1 MDTNFERVRRTLLR
15 QGQTDRVPLFE
26 LSIHNQIKAHIL
38 GAPVRS
44 LQDEVTFWQV
54 AGYDF
59 VSVRAGVRSIVRCLN
74 PAVKEWQ
81 LARKGRTHGMASGWV
96 SKESSLIAN
105 RDDFA
110 NFPFPKA
117 EDLGGDDGSTPLEEF
132 LRSICAHLPAD
143 MKIIVQ
149 LGYVFMGTW
158 QIMGFENFAYMLADD
173 PEFVQMVVDRLA
185 ASQMAVLET
194 LLDYD
199 CVGAIW
205 MPDDMA
211 YNSGPMVSPA
221 VLRRYVFP
229 WYRKM
234 VERCHQANL
243 PVGIHSDGDLNRLLP
258 DLVAC
263 GFDCIHP
270 LEPPYNDIVA
280 IKKQWGEHI
289 AVAGNIDL
297 KNTLCAG
304 TPEMVEEE
312 VRARAA
318 ELAPGGGWLVG
329 SSNSIPDFVPIE
341 NYKALLAAS
350 LKYGRCPPPDTQAR

>member
-1 MDTNFERVRRTLLR
+1 MDTSFERVRRTLLR

-26 LSIHNQIKAHIL
+26 LSIHNTIKAKIL

-44 LQDEVTFWQV
+44 MQDEVNFWRV

-59 VSVRAGVRSIVRCLN
+59 VSIRAGVRSVVRQLN
-74 PAVKEWQ
+74 PAVKKWQ
-81 LARKGRTHGMASGWV
+81 LARKGRPEHQDSGWV
-96 SKESSLIAN
+96 SKESSLIAT
-105 RDDFA
+105 REDFA
-110 NFPFPKA
+110 DFPFPKP
-117 EDLGGDDGSTPLEEF
+117 EELGGDDGSTPLEEY
-132 LRSICAHLPAD
+132 LRSICAHLPAE
-143 MKIIVQ
+143 MKLIVQ

-185 ASQMAVLET
+185 SSQMAVLET

-229 WYRKM
+229 WYQRM

-243 PVGIHSDGDLNRLLP
+243 PVGLHSDGDLNRLLP

-270 LEPPYNDIVA
+270 FEPPYNDIVA
-280 IKKQWGEHI
+280 VKKQWGDYI

-350 LKYGRCPPPDTQAR
+350 LKYGRYPSTS